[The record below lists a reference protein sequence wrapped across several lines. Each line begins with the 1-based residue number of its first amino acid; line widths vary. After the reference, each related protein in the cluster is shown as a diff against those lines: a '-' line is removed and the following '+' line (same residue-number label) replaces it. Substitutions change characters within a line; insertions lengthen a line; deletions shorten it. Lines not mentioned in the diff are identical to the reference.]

1 MVKIRLKRMGA
12 KKKPFYR
19 IVVAD
24 SRTPRDGKAI
34 AQLGYYDPMQEPS
47 LVKVDLDQAK
57 QWIKNGAQPTD
68 KVRALLTKAG
78 AFAE

>member
-24 SRTPRDGKAI
+24 ARTPRDGKAI

-47 LVKVDLDQAK
+47 LVKVDVDQAK

-78 AFAE
+78 AFTE

>member
-24 SRTPRDGKAI
+24 ARTPRDGKAI
-34 AQLGYYDPMQEPS
+34 AQLGYYDPMREPS
-47 LVKVDLDQAK
+47 LVKVDVEQAK
-57 QWIKNGAQPTD
+57 QWMKNGAQPTD
-68 KVRALLTKAG
+68 KVRMLLTKAG
-78 AFAE
+78 AFAQ